1 MNVKIYKNKG
11 SVYIEIDGGNAD
23 QIAKKFADALTS
35 GFVTELKGLI
45 PVSENDFVAIPKE
58 AVQEYSVSEKSQ
70 DDTKRE
76 EPKDTMPK
84 PVEEEPQKESIPK
97 SNGSETKKDDS
108 TESNESYD
116 ESLFI

>member
-23 QIAKKFADALTS
+23 QADQIAKKFADALTS
-35 GFVTELKGLI
+35 GFVTELKGLM

-58 AVQEYSVSEKSQ
+58 AEAVQECSVSEKSQ
-70 DDTKRE
+70 DDACMPFTKQE
-76 EPKDTMPK
+76 EA
-84 PVEEEPQKESIPK
+84 EFIPK
-97 SNGSETKKDDS
+97 SNESEAKNDS
-108 TESNESYD
+108 ENNEGYD

>member
-23 QIAKKFADALTS
+23 QIAKKFADVLTS
-35 GFVTELKGLI
+35 GFVTELKGLM

-58 AVQEYSVSEKSQ
+58 AVQECSVSEKSQ
-70 DDTKRE
+70 DDACEAKN
-76 EPKDTMPK
+76 D
-84 PVEEEPQKESIPK
+84 
-97 SNGSETKKDDS
+97 SEN
-108 TESNESYD
+108 NEGYD

>member
-35 GFVTELKGLI
+35 GFVTELKGLM

-58 AVQEYSVSEKSQ
+58 AVQESSVSEKSQ
-70 DDTKRE
+70 DE
-76 EPKDTMPK
+76 AEF
-84 PVEEEPQKESIPK
+84 IPK
-97 SNGSETKKDDS
+97 SNESEAKNDS
-108 TESNESYD
+108 ENNEGYD

>member
-35 GFVTELKGLI
+35 GFVTELKGLM
-45 PVSENDFVAIPKE
+45 PVSENDFVTIPKE
-58 AVQEYSVSEKSQ
+58 ASQEYPIPEKWQ
-70 DDTKRE
+70 NDTKQE
-76 EPKDTMPK
+76 EPKDITPK

-97 SNGSETKKDDS
+97 SNGSNSENS
-108 TESNESYD
+108 ESYD

>member
-35 GFVTELKGLI
+35 GFVTELKGLM

-58 AVQEYSVSEKSQ
+58 AVQEYPVSEKWQ
-70 DDTKRE
+70 NDTKQE
-76 EPKDTMPK
+76 EPKSIMSK
-84 PVEEEPQKESIPK
+84 PVEEESQKESIPK
-97 SNGSETKKDDS
+97 SNGSDVKNDS
-108 TESNESYD
+108 ESNEGYD

>member
-35 GFVTELKGLI
+35 GFVTELKGLM

-70 DDTKRE
+70 DDAWIPFTKQE
-76 EPKDTMPK
+76 EA
-84 PVEEEPQKESIPK
+84 EFIPK
-97 SNGSETKKDDS
+97 SNESEAKNDS
-108 TESNESYD
+108 ENNEGYD

>member
-35 GFVTELKGLI
+35 GFVTELKGLM

-58 AVQEYSVSEKSQ
+58 ASQEYPVSEKSQ
-70 DDTKRE
+70 NDTKQE
-76 EPKDTMPK
+76 EPESVMPK
-84 PVEEEPQKESIPK
+84 PVEEEQKKESIPK
-97 SNGSETKKDDS
+97 SKGSETKKDDS
-108 TESNESYD
+108 ESNESYD

>member
-35 GFVTELKGLI
+35 GFVTELKGLM
-45 PVSENDFVAIPKE
+45 PVSDNDFVAIPEE
-58 AVQEYSVSEKSQ
+58 AVQECSVSEKSQ
-70 DDTKRE
+70 DE
-76 EPKDTMPK
+76 AEF
-84 PVEEEPQKESIPK
+84 IPK
-97 SNGSETKKDDS
+97 SNESETKKNDS
-108 TESNESYD
+108 ESNEGYD